1 VSANHTRSGYHPYDA
16 FDDETD
22 DDDSTLSR
30 WWSSADVFSGN
41 VYNGSTSDHCGT
53 FQGAYLKL
61 ELPYKLICSHVNLW
75 LRDYNDGSTP
85 NPQSPKNFKI
95 VGSND
100 DINWVELKD
109 EVNFVDTGN
118 VSHPVIVNATKGYKY
133 LAIVVTRVN
142 NSTLVSIMDVEY
154 YGHKENDTTRF
165 PVSST
170 VLKYPHV
177 AMTGPAQRGYVVE
190 GSSRINYTDVEYEPW
205 KSFGWSTPGTQS
217 PYDAGWVSLNTS
229 YSTSSP
235 YNANSNES
243 LSGID
248 GVGSRNG
255 AYLTVTFPRKLA
267 ITKFDIYS
275 RSATTDARVTEGYI
289 YGSQDKTTWYEI
301 AQISVDST
309 NLASYTNTTPC
320 VITTDSTTAY
330 RYAAIQAT
338 SVGNSAGYI
347 SYGKIELYGTEPE
360 DVIARVGE
368 GLDGKVANFRV
379 YDKYLH
385 EEQALELWDAQKDQF
400 GRAESSVVVHKG
412 RLGVGTTEP
421 EGRFAVLDE
430 AGEMGEFPP
439 KPMTDYETYMEGHGV
454 FKASASEYT
463 GAAVHAPWNAFS
475 HGVAEFWLMGQNA
488 GYNLVSGEY
497 EDNEFRLS
505 SETSMG
511 QWIKLEMPYL
521 TNVKNFILKPRTVGA
536 EYQAPKSGEL
546 WGSKDNDTWT
556 KLHTFTDIQYHVG
569 HTRFNFENSEFY
581 KYYALV
587 VTKVVGGHS
596 SNDYIGI
603 VDLRFFGTRER
614 GQSTLHDGSL
624 TLTKNLTVPRI
635 GPPLDADDTPRRDRL
650 VVEYNTS
657 TNPTENGTVKDTSGR
672 GNDGLFY
679 GGASYDATEK
689 ALVFDGASDTIR
701 GTQNIGT
708 GEQVLSM
715 SMWIKRTAAVNTFD
729 YVCTIGDSTTA
740 SMAGVLINVDKFV
753 FARYGSDIYSSK
765 TITNNQWY
773 HVVGVYRGGDWGT
786 TSVDL
791 YVDGTKETTTH
802 SVSSQGPL
810 NLTSNKITFGDN
822 SLYTGSSDFN
832 GSISQ
837 FKLYDTALTADEV
850 KRLYDMG
857 RIGSVAN
864 PQPLHIAAPLYA
876 PGTIC
881 QVGIVHFPRDNI
893 SISTG
898 QTKTLTTFNFKPKFA
913 NSRLFFT
920 LTIYCQAGN
929 LYWNIW
935 VYRNDSD
942 RITSHSTGN
951 YGITGQNYTGVGGG
965 HQVRV
970 GQGYDDPNTTESQK
984 YSVKFV
990 NDNQATAVTLGV
1002 AGPHLLKI
1010 EEICQ

>member
-1 VSANHTRSGYHPYDA
+1 VHWDKLH
-16 FDDETD
+16 E
-22 DDDSTLSR
+22 
-30 WWSSADVFSGN
+30 WSSV
-41 VYNGSTSDHCGT
+41 
-53 FQGAYLKL
+53 
-61 ELPYKLICSHVNLW
+61 
-75 LRDYNDGSTP
+75 
-85 NPQSPKNFKI
+85 
-95 VGSND
+95 
-100 DINWVELKD
+100 
-109 EVNFVDTGN
+109 
-118 VSHPVIVNATKGYKY
+118 
-133 LAIVVTRVN
+133 
-142 NSTLVSIMDVEY
+142 
-154 YGHKENDTTRF
+154 
-165 PVSST
+165 
-170 VLKYPHV
+170 
-177 AMTGPAQRGYVVE
+177 
-190 GSSRINYTDVEYEPW
+190 
-205 KSFGWSTPGTQS
+205 
-217 PYDAGWVSLNTS
+217 
-229 YSTSSP
+229 
-235 YNANSNES
+235 
-243 LSGID
+243 
-248 GVGSRNG
+248 
-255 AYLTVTFPRKLA
+255 
-267 ITKFDIYS
+267 
-275 RSATTDARVTEGYI
+275 
-289 YGSQDKTTWYEI
+289 
-301 AQISVDST
+301 
-309 NLASYTNTTPC
+309 
-320 VITTDSTTAY
+320 
-330 RYAAIQAT
+330 
-338 SVGNSAGYI
+338 
-347 SYGKIELYGTEPE
+347 
-360 DVIARVGE
+360 
-368 GLDGKVANFRV
+368 
-379 YDKYLH
+379 
-385 EEQALELWDAQKDQF
+385 
-400 GRAESSVVVHKG
+400 
-412 RLGVGTTEP
+412 
-421 EGRFAVLDE
+421 
-430 AGEMGEFPP
+430 
-439 KPMTDYETYMEGHGV
+439 
-454 FKASASEYT
+454 
-463 GAAVHAPWNAFS
+463 
-475 HGVAEFWLMGQNA
+475 
-488 GYNLVSGEY
+488 
-497 EDNEFRLS
+497 
-505 SETSMG
+505 
-511 QWIKLEMPYL
+511 
-521 TNVKNFILKPRTVGA
+521 
-536 EYQAPKSGEL
+536 
-546 WGSKDNDTWT
+546 
-556 KLHTFTDIQYHVG
+556 TFTDYQY
-569 HTRFNFENSEFY
+569 TNFKVNNTDKYSHFAIVATALDLSNGDSLSLQISEW
-581 KYYALV
+581 KL
-587 VTKVVGGHS
+587 
-596 SNDYIGI
+596 
-603 VDLRFFGTRER
+603 FGTRER